1 MAYNING
8 VAHTVDCD
16 PNMPLLWALRD
27 VVGLTGTKYGCG
39 IEVCGACTVWIDG
52 SPEKSCD
59 KKASE
64 GVGVKITTIEGLAA
78 TPAGAALQQAF
89 VDLQVPQCGYCQSGM
104 LMVATRLVSASSTP
118 TDASISSAIGNICA
132 CGTYPRVRDAI
143 KLASTR
149 LKTPGTTAPPTTATT
164 AKPTTTTTTAKPP
177 ATASPS
183 PTTTTTKPPVTAP
196 PPTTTTTRPPTITT
210 TRPPTT
216 TTTTRPK
223 TTTTTVDR

>member
-1 MAYNING
+1 MIALNVNGKSYNVN
-8 VAHTVDCD
+8 VDSAT
-16 PNMPLLWALRD
+16 PLLWVLRD
-27 VVGLTGTKYGCG
+27 VLGLTGTKYGCG

-149 LKTPGTTAPPTTATT
+149 LKTPSTTAPPTTATT
-164 AKPTTTTTTAKPP
+164 AKPVTTTTTAKPP
-177 ATASPS
+177 VTSPA
-183 PTTTTTKPPVTAP
+183 PTTTTTR
-196 PPTTTTTRPPTITT
+196 PPTTTTTRPPT
-210 TRPPTT
+210 
-216 TTTTRPK
+216 TTTTRP